1 MPRHQGLDRHRRQII
16 GAHFGERTA
25 EAADRGAYG
34 IANKHIAH

>member
-1 MPRHQGLDRHRRQII
+1 MPRHQRLDRNGGQIV
-16 GAHFGERTA
+16 GADFGQGTT